1 MSLSQLGAAVDVQID
16 RLRDR
21 LADPERGGRT
31 LAATLAI
38 YVALWTLY
46 GAIAKANQDLHS
58 DMAEE
63 LVWAH
68 NLAPG
73 YYKHPPLSAYLVRLW
88 FSVVPR
94 ADWTFYLLAIL
105 TTAAALWAAWRLAGD
120 YLPADKRV
128 PALAL
133 LTLVPFFN
141 FHALIYSV
149 NTLLMPL
156 WAITTFWFLRSY
168 RMLDLRYAAL
178 AGVGAAAAMLCK
190 YWSVFLLA
198 GLAMAALTDARR
210 GSYFRSAAPWIT
222 GAAGLVVLSPHV
234 VWLVQNEFAPLH
246 YALSVHGG
254 KPFAAALADGLRF
267 LAGAAG
273 YVVVPVAMVL
283 VAARPGRA
291 TLADMIWPTDPDRRL
306 AAVAFWGPLL
316 LPPAAA
322 VLAGIGLQSLWSMSA
337 WALLPVVL
345 LSPRGV
351 TISAPAARWIV
362 GIAIG
367 LPLVMV
373 LAAPGVAFF
382 MHRGGK
388 LPVTAQSRLLSAEVE
403 RTWHAVADEPLRYV
417 DGKLAYN
424 IAAYAADMPRPLPD
438 LPPVPAASRARAGWA
453 LVCLVEDGPCMG
465 EAAALRGRRPDS
477 RWSEVT
483 LSREFF
489 GVRGRARGY
498 AILVVPPQR

>member
-1 MSLSQLGAAVDVQID
+1 MRLSQLREAVDVEID
-16 RLRDR
+16 RLRDG
-21 LADPERGGRT
+21 LADPERGGRM
-31 LAATLAI
+31 LAATLAV

-46 GAIAKANQDLHS
+46 GAIAKANQDLHA

-68 NLAPG
+68 NLALG

-105 TTAAALWAAWRLAGD
+105 VAAATLWAAWRLAGD
-120 YLPADKRV
+120 YLPGEKRV
-128 PALAL
+128 LALAL

-168 RMLDLRYAAL
+168 RMRSLRYAAL
-178 AGVGAAAAMLCK
+178 AGAGAAAAMLCK

-210 GSYFRSAAPWIT
+210 GGYFRSAAPWIT
-222 GAAGLVVLSPHV
+222 VAAGLVVLGPHL
-234 VWLVQNEFAPLH
+234 VWLVQNDFAPLH
-246 YALSVHGG
+246 YALYVHGD
-254 KPFAAALADGLRF
+254 KPLASAAADALRY
-267 LAGAAG
+267 LAGAAA
-273 YVVVPVAMVL
+273 YVAVPVAMVL
-283 VAARPGRA
+283 IAARPGRA
-291 TLADMIWPTDPDRRL
+291 TLADMIWPADPDRRL

-322 VLAGIGLQSLWSMSA
+322 VFGGIGLQSLWSMSA
-337 WALLPVVL
+337 WALLPVML
-345 LSPRGV
+345 LSPHGV

-362 GIAIG
+362 GIAVG

-382 MHRGGK
+382 NHRGGN
-388 LPVTAQSRLLSAEVE
+388 LPVTAQSRLLSAAVE
-403 RTWHAVADEPLRYV
+403 RAWHAVTDKPLRYV
-417 DGKLAYN
+417 DGEVAYS
-424 IAAYAADMPRPLPD
+424 IAVYAGEMPRPLPG
-438 LPPVPAASRARAGWA
+438 LPPVPASTLRAAGRAM
-453 LVCLVEDGPCMG
+453 VCMAEDANCMN
-465 EAAALRGRRPDS
+465 EAAALRRRWPDS

-483 LSREFF
+483 LAREFF
-489 GVRGRARGY
+489 GIKGRARRY
-498 AILVVPPQR
+498 AILIVPPQP